1 MGQLCSISSFQ
12 HNGAYRRVGGLCH
25 GIVDA
30 IGIVRP
36 VGRADGEAYR
46 RRAFEPFSRPQRRR
60 HHVQVARGRGS
71 DFADRLWSYHQHT
84 NYRSPQN
91 HAQYPQFHMSCIPLN
106 CSRPI
111 LVRRPIAE
119 QGSAG
124 ALETRLSPSTTTTRK
139 RTFGGDWRPSSQVRH
154 RSLVDLLPSHA
165 IDSCCVR
172 AWQESSHDH
181 S

>member
-12 HNGAYRRVGGLCH
+12 HKGAYRRVGGLCH

-84 NYRSPQN
+84 PTTVRPKTTPNILSSTC
-91 HAQYPQFHMSCIPLN
+91 HAYHSIAVDRFLFAGCFQSRDRRECSKASGVSLQPLRGIALSVGIGVFLQRCATGSSWTG
-106 CSRPI
+106 CSR
-111 LVRRPIAE
+111 
-119 QGSAG
+119 
-124 ALETRLSPSTTTTRK
+124 T
-139 RTFGGDWRPSSQVRH
+139 
-154 RSLVDLLPSHA
+154 LLT
-165 IDSCCVR
+165 SCCVCV
-172 AWQESSHDH
+172 W
-181 S
+181 